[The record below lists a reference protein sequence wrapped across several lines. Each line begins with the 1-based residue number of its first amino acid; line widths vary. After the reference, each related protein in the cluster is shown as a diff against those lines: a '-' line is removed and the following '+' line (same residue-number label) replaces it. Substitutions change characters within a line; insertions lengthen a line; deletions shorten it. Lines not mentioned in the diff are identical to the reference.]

1 MKINLQSLLITG
13 ILISSVN
20 NLVGQCTLP
29 SSVIATPSVICSGAS
44 TTLNATSIGSSIKW
58 YTVATSGVAT
68 GTSASSANFPITPV
82 NTTTY
87 YAEAFVNSTPGASL
101 AINYTGSMQQVII
114 PTGVTQVT
122 IVAAG
127 AQGGSNAQGVT
138 GGFGGSASGILTVTP
153 GDVLNVYVGGTN
165 GYNGGGVASNTACI
179 TCGAGNG
186 GGASD
191 VRLNG
196 VALANRIIVA
206 AGGGGAGGNRVNGLG
221 RGAGGGG
228 GAGYYG
234 GGGGAAWPSSSTT
247 LALGGDQTA
256 GGAPG
261 ISTYASAPGNNGTA
275 GALGVGGNGGAEVV
289 SNQGGSQTAIQGAA
303 GGGTLGATGT
313 YAGNF
318 TGQSGAGGSSYITGL
333 ISGTTTSGTQTG
345 NGQIVIYGISGLG
358 CVSASR
364 TPVLVA
370 VNASPTLAISGSTSV
385 CAGGTVNL
393 TASGATTYTW
403 NTTATTASISVTPT
417 TNTTYTAL
425 GTSSVTGCVG
435 SAIKSVSVNPLPS
448 VSASSTSSLICAGQT
463 VSLTAS
469 GASTY
474 SWNTSATTSVVAV
487 SPSVTTSYTVTGTNT
502 NSCSASVVI
511 TQSVSAC
518 TGLNNNVASTIGTVV
533 YPNPNTGL
541 FIIELNNGSVKTIEV
556 MDLTGRVVLL
566 NTSSNDKMDF
576 NISNLSNGIYYVR
589 VQSNNAVE
597 VIKIV
602 KQ

>member
-13 ILISSVN
+13 IVIGGVN

-114 PTGVTQVT
+114 PAGVTQVT
-122 IVAAG
+122 IDAAG
-127 AQGGSNAQGVT
+127 AQGASNAQGVA

-165 GYNGGGVASNTACI
+165 GYNGGGVTSNTACI

-206 AGGGGAGGNRVNGLG
+206 AGGGGAGGNRVTGLG

-275 GALGVGGNGGAEVV
+275 GALGVGGNGYRN
-289 SNQGGSQTAIQGAA
+289 S
-303 GGGTLGATGT
+303 LL
-313 YAGNF
+313 
-318 TGQSGAGGSSYITGL
+318 SS
-333 ISGTTTSGTQTG
+333 
-345 NGQIVIYGISGLG
+345 
-358 CVSASR
+358 R
-364 TPVLVA
+364 
-370 VNASPTLAISGSTSV
+370 
-385 CAGGTVNL
+385 
-393 TASGATTYTW
+393 
-403 NTTATTASISVTPT
+403 
-417 TNTTYTAL
+417 
-425 GTSSVTGCVG
+425 
-435 SAIKSVSVNPLPS
+435 
-448 VSASSTSSLICAGQT
+448 
-463 VSLTAS
+463 
-469 GASTY
+469 
-474 SWNTSATTSVVAV
+474 
-487 SPSVTTSYTVTGTNT
+487 
-502 NSCSASVVI
+502 
-511 TQSVSAC
+511 
-518 TGLNNNVASTIGTVV
+518 
-533 YPNPNTGL
+533 
-541 FIIELNNGSVKTIEV
+541 
-556 MDLTGRVVLL
+556 
-566 NTSSNDKMDF
+566 
-576 NISNLSNGIYYVR
+576 
-589 VQSNNAVE
+589 QSNCNSRSCRWWYPWCNWYLCRKFYRTKWCRW
-597 VIKIV
+597 IKLYYWIN
-602 KQ
+602 KWNYNFWHSNR

>member
-13 ILISSVN
+13 IVISSIN

-29 SSVIATPSVICSGAS
+29 SSVIATPSVVCSGA
-44 TTLNATSIGSSIKW
+44 TTSLNATSIGSSIKW

-68 GTSASSANFPITPV
+68 GTSASGANFPITPV

-87 YAEAFVNSTPGASL
+87 YAEAYVNSTPGASL
-101 AINYTGSMQQVII
+101 AINYTGAMQQVVI
-114 PTGVTQVT
+114 PPGVTQVT
-122 IVAAG
+122 IMAAG
-127 AQGGSNAQGVT
+127 AQGGANAQGVA
-138 GGFGGSASGILTVTP
+138 GGFGGSAAGILTVTP

-191 VRLNG
+191 IRLNG
-196 VALANRIIVA
+196 VALANRVIVA
-206 AGGGGAGGNRVNGLG
+206 AGGGGAGGNRVSGLG

-234 GGGGAAWPSSSTT
+234 GGGGAAWPSTSTT

-256 GGAPG
+256 GGSPG

-275 GALGVGGNGGAEVV
+275 GALGIGGNGGSEVA
-289 SNQGGSQTAIQGAA
+289 SNQGGNQTASQGAV

-313 YAGNF
+313 YGGGF

-345 NGQIVIYGISGLG
+345 NGQIVIYGISSLG

-364 TPVLVA
+364 AA
-370 VNASPTLAISGSTSV
+370 VT
-385 CAGGTVNL
+385 
-393 TASGATTYTW
+393 
-403 NTTATTASISVTPT
+403 
-417 TNTTYTAL
+417 
-425 GTSSVTGCVG
+425 
-435 SAIKSVSVNPLPS
+435 VSVNANPT
-448 VSASSTSSLICAGQT
+448 VTAVTSLSLICTGQT
-463 VSLTAS
+463 ASLTAS

-487 SPSVTTSYTVTGTNT
+487 SPTVTTSYTVTGTANG
-502 NSCSASVVI
+502 CSNVATI

-518 TGLNNNVASTIGTVV
+518 TGIDSKLPSLTGVMI
-533 YPNPNTGL
+533 YPNPTTGV
-541 FIIELNNGSVKTIEV
+541 FTVELNNGSTKIIEV
-556 MDLTGRVVLL
+556 IDVTGRIVLA
-566 NTSSNDKMDF
+566 NTTSNDKVDF
-576 NISNLSNGIYYVR
+576 NINTLANGVYYIKI
-589 VQSNNAVE
+589 QSTSSIE